1 MSNYLE
7 QGKTFLEKKEYSKA
21 MEFFQAAIEKEIN
34 NAEAHILLGRAL
46 LAKNKIL
53 EAKKISFGLFQ

>member
-34 NAEAHILLGRAL
+34 NVPNGKVREIL
-46 LAKNKIL
+46 KNNLKEI
-53 EAKKISFGLFQ
+53 ENGNRDFRF